1 MSRIAHL
8 VLAAVVFALAG
19 SGAGASVRTLSHDE
33 PGVTHGV
40 VVGDVTAR
48 TAVLW
53 ARADREG
60 TLKVHLSGGKH
71 HGVARLETHA
81 EDDYTGQVLLT
92 GLRPD
97 TTYRYRVGS
106 ERGTFETAPAADDRA
121 RVRLAFGGDVAGQN
135 VCRDT
140 REGFPIMETIR
151 AGRPDVFVG
160 LGDMIYADNA
170 CNALGMYGNAQ
181 VPGPGPAPDLA
192 TFWAHWR
199 YNRADEASQRL
210 LREHELRGRL
220 GRPRGRERLRAAERH
235 PLDAAVHARRAPA
248 PDWARGVPRL
258 HADRDRGEHAQAA
271 VSLVAL
277 GQASGAVRARYT
289 AVPGRERRLR
299 QPRPLE
305 DDARARAADLAE
317 GGPGGLGRHLESD
330 RLERPDVDSD
340 RVPGQRRTGR
350 LGQLR
355 PDDRLRAGAAR
366 HPRVHGAEPVR
377 EQPGLR
383 GLRAGDRAPERWHLS
398 QPRCGSNAEAGS
410 AHLLRAG
417 RYDLGASE
425 ALLQLRDTRGRAERR
440 ADRRDRQHGGQHA
453 VLAHAHAA
461 IDVLGEGGSA
471 ALPKVVLGRARSRLN
486 RLSATRRRHEGDEGA
501 RFVVERLAGDAA
513 AIVDVVGGDED
524 VVGVD
529 ELVQVAHLA
538 VLPQVRVAVAV
549 DVAGAADDLPPLVE
563 SPRVAVVVQRGCERA
578 EVVDAVAL
586 CPQESVGAENPSVGL
601 REVGEADDVTA
612 PVDRVG
618 RVPGE
623 AAQVADVD
631 HLAVVPEH
639 GMPGGEP
646 ADCLIADAGDADDLT
661 AVVDRGRRAG
671 GVTREQRQLPHPVAG
686 SPGDRAELQDL
697 RRHARRVVHGVL
709 GPADDPVAVVRAGG
723 EAVRA
728 AECR

>member
-258 HADRDRGEHAQAA
+258 HADRDRSEHAQAA

-299 QPRPLE
+299 QPRPPE

-317 GGPGGLGRHLESD
+317 GEPGGLGRHLESD

-366 HPRVHGAEPVR
+366 HPRVHGAEPDREHVVDHDRRALRGGVPIPAVR
-377 EQPGLR
+377 DQPGLR

-453 VLAHAHAA
+453 VLAHAHTA

-471 ALPKVVLGRARSRLN
+471 ALPSAP
-486 RLSATRRRHEGDEGA
+486 SATR
-501 RFVVERLAGDAA
+501 
-513 AIVDVVGGDED
+513 
-524 VVGVD
+524 
-529 ELVQVAHLA
+529 
-538 VLPQVRVAVAV
+538 
-549 DVAGAADDLPPLVE
+549 PP
-563 SPRVAVVVQRGCERA
+563 RA
-578 EVVDAVAL
+578 
-586 CPQESVGAENPSVGL
+586 P
-601 REVGEADDVTA
+601 
-612 PVDRVG
+612 
-618 RVPGE
+618 
-623 AAQVADVD
+623 
-631 HLAVVPEH
+631 
-639 GMPGGEP
+639 
-646 ADCLIADAGDADDLT
+646 
-661 AVVDRGRRAG
+661 RRAARTPSARALLPMPSRPPRRRLRTRAVRSG
-671 GVTREQRQLPHPVAG
+671 SRRRRPSCSAVTRD
-686 SPGDRAELQDL
+686 S
-697 RRHARRVVHGVL
+697 
-709 GPADDPVAVVRAGG
+709 
-723 EAVRA
+723 
-728 AECR
+728 